1 MGSSGKLIGTHRRH
15 ANGRHAII
23 AIELKILG
31 WATLLGLVHIFATA
45 IVRTRAYG
53 AAWNTGARDAT
64 PTDRKTPL
72 VGRLE
77 RAQANFFETFPLFAA
92 AVLAAAMAGRLDH
105 ATELGCWLYLVARIA
120 YLPLYAAGVPY
131 VRTLVWG
138 LALIGLLHP
147 LWRILAP

>member
-1 MGSSGKLIGTHRRH
+1 M
-15 ANGRHAII
+15 
-23 AIELKILG
+23 KILG
-31 WATLLGLVHIFATA
+31 WATLLGLTHILITA
-45 IVRTRAYG
+45 AVRTRAYG
-53 AAWNTGARDAT
+53 SRWNTGARDTT

-92 AVLAAAMAGRLDH
+92 AVLAATAAGRLTH
-105 ATELGCWLYLVARIA
+105 ATEIGCWTYLLARLA

-138 LALIGLLHP
+138 LALLGLLHP
-147 LWRILAP
+147 LAALLLG